1 LTNNENKQ
9 KLINILSLLD
19 ISGVGRGRYH
29 KLIKKFGSP
38 QRVLSASVNELENV
52 PGIAHAT
59 ASEIVRYEN
68 SDKITETVDI
78 IFQLGWKIYFSNSQ
92 EFPKKLSLIPEV
104 DIPPVFYTLGK
115 SINFDENMIAIVGS
129 RHASEQGKQF
139 AYRLARELSQAGI
152 IVVSG
157 MAEGIDSFAHRGAL
171 DGGGET
177 IAVWGNSLDIVYPP
191 SNKELA
197 EHIKKNGMVL
207 SEYPPQTKPDRTNFP
222 ERNRIISGLCE
233 GVVVVEAGRKSGAL
247 ITASE
252 ALKQG
257 RELFAVPG
265 SPDFKMSE
273 GANRLIQS
281 GAKLITGIN
290 DIFEE
295 LPRLKGVVT
304 SIQFKKMPDMT
315 DMEKKIVDLI
325 AEKPLQVDNISREL
339 NLPVPE
345 IMEFLLALELKGIT
359 REISGKRFMLT
370 EDYV

>member
-1 LTNNENKQ
+1 LTSNETKE
-9 KLINILSLLD
+9 KLTHILTLLD
-19 ISGVGRGRYH
+19 IPGVGRGRYH
-29 KLIKKFGSP
+29 NLIRKFGSP
-38 QRVLSASVNELENV
+38 LKVLEASVNELEKV

-59 ASEIVRYEN
+59 AAEIIRYKK
-68 SDKITETVDI
+68 SDHINQTVAKII
-78 IFQLGWKIYFSNSQ
+78 QLGWNIYFSDSQ
-92 EFPKKLSLIPEV
+92 EFPRKLLSIPEI
-104 DIPPVFYTLGK
+104 DIPPVFYSQGK
-115 SINFDENMIAIVGS
+115 EIDFDRSMIAIVGS
-129 RHASEQGKQF
+129 RHASEQGRQF
-139 AYRLARELSQAGI
+139 AYRLSRELSRNGI
-152 IVVSG
+152 VVVSG
-157 MAEGIDSFAHRGAL
+157 MAEGIDSFAHQGAL
-171 DGGGET
+171 DVGGET
-177 IAVWGNSLDIVYPP
+177 IAVWGNSLEIVYPP
-191 SNKELA
+191 SNKKLA
-197 EHIKKNGMVL
+197 EQIRKNGMII

-273 GANRLIQS
+273 GTNRLIQS

-304 SIQFKKMPDMT
+304 SKQFKIMPELT
-315 DMEKKIVDLI
+315 NLEKKIVDLV
-325 AEKPLQVDNISREL
+325 AETSLQVDNISREL
-339 NLPVPE
+339 NLSVPE
-345 IMEFLLALELKGIT
+345 TMELLLALELKGIV

-370 EDYV
+370 EDWI

>member
-9 KLINILSLLD
+9 KLTDILTLLD
-19 ISGVGRGRYH
+19 IPGIGRGRYNN
-29 KLIKKFGSP
+29 LIKKFGSP
-38 QRVLSASVNELENV
+38 QRVLSASVNELENI
-52 PGIAHAT
+52 PGIAHAI
-59 ASEIVRYEN
+59 ASEIVRYEK
-68 SDKITETVDI
+68 SDHINETVDKI
-78 IFQLGWKIYFSNSQ
+78 IQLEWNIYFSDSQ
-92 EFPKKLSLIPEV
+92 EFPKKLSLIPEI
-104 DIPPVFYTLGK
+104 DIPPVFYTQGK
-115 SINFDENMIAIVGS
+115 TIDFDKSMIAIVGS
-129 RHASEQGKQF
+129 RHASEKGKQF
-139 AYRLARELSQAGI
+139 AYRLARDLSQSGVV
-152 IVVSG
+152 VVSG
-157 MAEGIDSFAHRGAL
+157 MAEGIDSFAHQGAL
-171 DGGGET
+171 DGEGET

-191 SNKELA
+191 SNKKLA
-197 EHIKKNGMVL
+197 KNIIENGMVI

-273 GANRLIQS
+273 GTNRLIQS

-304 SIQFKKMPDMT
+304 SKQFKKLPDMT

-345 IMEFLLALELKGIT
+345 SMEFLLALELKGIV

>member
-1 LTNNENKQ
+1 MTNNEIKQ
-9 KLINILSLLD
+9 KLTNILTLLD
-19 ISGVGRGRYH
+19 IPGVGRGRYY
-29 KLIKKFGSP
+29 KLINKFGSP
-38 QRVLSASVNELENV
+38 QRVLSASINELEKV

-59 ASEIVRYEN
+59 ASEIVRYED
-68 SDKITETVDI
+68 SDKISETVARI
-78 IFQLGWKIYFSNSQ
+78 IQLGWNIYFSDSQ
-92 EFPKKLSLIPEV
+92 DFPKKLSLIPEV
-104 DIPPVFYTLGK
+104 DIPPVFYSLGK
-115 SINFDENMIAIVGS
+115 SIDFDKNMIAIVGA
-129 RHASEQGKQF
+129 RHASEQGRQF
-139 AYRLARELSQAGI
+139 AYRLARELSQSGI

-197 EHIKKNGMVL
+197 EHIKENGIIL
-207 SEYPPQTKPDRTNFP
+207 SEYPPQTKPERTNFP

-265 SPDFKMSE
+265 SPDFKMSQ
-273 GANRLIQS
+273 GTNRLIQS
-281 GAKLITGIN
+281 GAKLITSIN

-304 SIQFKKMPDMT
+304 SKQF
-315 DMEKKIVDLI
+315 
-325 AEKPLQVDNISREL
+325 
-339 NLPVPE
+339 
-345 IMEFLLALELKGIT
+345 
-359 REISGKRFMLT
+359 
-370 EDYV
+370 